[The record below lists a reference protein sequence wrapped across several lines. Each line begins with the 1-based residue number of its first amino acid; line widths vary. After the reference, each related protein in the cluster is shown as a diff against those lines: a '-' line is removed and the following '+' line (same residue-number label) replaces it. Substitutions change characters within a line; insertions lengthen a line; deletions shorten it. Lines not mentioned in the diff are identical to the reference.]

1 MPGIA
6 RSNLKKAGD
15 VKASKDE
22 AKKANQRN
30 FRRKVLIL
38 SRISSQRRK
47 CEQDWDLKIRKSRWR
62 VPVLIEVLQTIEVF
76 VPRSRVAEFCTKM
89 QGPNM
94 SENSARAD
102 VGQTRKSWCIL
113 PILFVVRASRPS
125 LTSPTYFDQ
134 AVELKF

>member
-47 CEQDWDLKIRKSRWR
+47 FPRSFASFRLSLVDSRSTQLLASPNASTTHNTKTNHFFDRKLNPIQLGKWSQDPENRRRMWDAMLKI
-62 VPVLIEVLQTIEVF
+62 
-76 VPRSRVAEFCTKM
+76 
-89 QGPNM
+89 
-94 SENSARAD
+94 
-102 VGQTRKSWCIL
+102 VG
-113 PILFVVRASRPS
+113 V
-125 LTSPTYFDQ
+125 
-134 AVELKF
+134 